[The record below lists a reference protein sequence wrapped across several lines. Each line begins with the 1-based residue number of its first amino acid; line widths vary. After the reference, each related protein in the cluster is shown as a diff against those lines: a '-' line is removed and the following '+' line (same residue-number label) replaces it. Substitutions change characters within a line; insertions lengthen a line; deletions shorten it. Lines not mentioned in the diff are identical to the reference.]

1 MFSIFVS
8 KTCIHCAQPQR
19 RQSYSRINPNIS
31 YSSSLDR
38 SSTTYCRH
46 QDLLARKQA
55 GVETTRIIR
64 VEILGSRSSF
74 VLNLRTLRLD
84 LVHSFL
90 VSMVAFDT
98 PVFCRTSASICT
110 FCIERGTVAN
120 TVHVRLS
127 NVVPEAIDSTF
138 FVSHSPRPPR
148 LLPSLLHMFPT
159 LLSIRH
165 PLRSDWHLGFPD
177 CGLTEQSPIN
187 LAADVE
193 EVVGVSRLPI
203 F

>member
-8 KTCIHCAQPQR
+8 KTCIHCAQPQK

-74 VLNLRTLRLD
+74 VLNLRTLCLD

-148 LLPSLLHMFPT
+148 LLPSLLCFPLSFRYVIHCAAIGIWDSPTAGLPSRARLT
-159 LLSIRH
+159 L
-165 PLRSDWHLGFPD
+165 PLM
-177 CGLTEQSPIN
+177 
-187 LAADVE
+187 
-193 EVVGVSRLPI
+193 SRRWSG
-203 F
+203 